1 MYSIIETE
9 DKYFV
14 VPHTWVLTEKDKFC
28 YPSGDA
34 QSRSAAVKN
43 CSDPEDN
50 WNVYKILH
58 IHESFGNYY
67 YCYYYYYYNIKN

>member
-1 MYSIIETE
+1 MYSIIETK

-14 VPHTWVLTEKDKFC
+14 VPNTWVSTEKDKFF
-28 YPSGDA
+28 YPSGGDP
-34 QSRSAAVKN
+34 QSRSKAVKN
-43 CSDPEDN
+43 RSDPQGN

-67 YCYYYYYYNIKN
+67 YCYYYYYNIKN